1 MSQSKAPIKSPV
13 GTVSCPQRIRLRKPR
28 YLVGFV
34 VAVWC
39 LFGIFVFIWRKKI
52 EAVGQ
57 FGDSFGMLNAL
68 VSALG
73 AIAAYEAF
81 PSQQSQ
87 LADQQREF
95 EAQRH
100 ESHLFFLMQELTQA
114 ARSAAYSDTVYSWL
128 GRLSSV
134 TMQGHRAICHLENLF
149 LGEIWTRENSLPLA
163 DTSVS
168 ADSKISYAQ
177 GYRFQVRRKEILSGI
192 ANSEPLQ
199 LKQRSL
205 SPEEF
210 VPALSARDL
219 RYRMSIPQTSEAFH
233 QFYEEAVG
241 APLGNVFRLQAA
253 ILRYIDTPSI
263 PEPQRKQ
270 HADLFKAQMTDP
282 ELHLLLYYAL
292 SDLAGGD
299 DLRQIM
305 VRYNILEALW
315 RKKPEFIWH
324 RIPEISYFETEAS
337 PS

>member
-1 MSQSKAPIKSPV
+1 
-13 GTVSCPQRIRLRKPR
+13 
-28 YLVGFV
+28 
-34 VAVWC
+34 
-39 LFGIFVFIWRKKI
+39 
-52 EAVGQ
+52 
-57 FGDSFGMLNAL
+57 MLNAL

-81 PSQQSQ
+81 RSQQSQ

-114 ARSAAYSDTVYSWL
+114 ARGFEYTDTVAIRS
-128 GRLSSV
+128 GGVSSV
-134 TMQGHRAICHLENLF
+134 TMQGHRAICHFENLF
-149 LGEIWTRENSLPLA
+149 LGPIKAHEKSLPLA

-199 LKQRSL
+199 LKERSL
-205 SPEEF
+205 SAEEF

-219 RYRMSIPQTSEAFH
+219 RYRMSVQQTSEAFH
-233 QFYEEAVG
+233 HFYEEAVG

-270 HADLFKAQMTDP
+270 HADLFKAQITDP

-292 SDLAGGD
+292 SDLASGD
-299 DLRQIM
+299 NLRQIM

-324 RIPEISYFETEAS
+324 RIPEISYFDDDAAVA
-337 PS
+337 